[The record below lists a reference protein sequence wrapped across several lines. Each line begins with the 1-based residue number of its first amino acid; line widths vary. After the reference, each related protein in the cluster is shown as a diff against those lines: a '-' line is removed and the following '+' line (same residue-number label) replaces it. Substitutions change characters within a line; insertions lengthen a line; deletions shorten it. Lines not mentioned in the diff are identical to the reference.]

1 MNKITLDHL
10 AAHNCGPEVLDRN
23 PVLVKCIHEMFIQGH
38 YFEMYQD
45 GQVTEVFLKDVDDT
59 WETVDGKQSMQFLN
73 GDGTWFATLIAP
85 CEDFMGEI
93 RKAGQLQFEL
103 FEEADWPI
111 DVKPTPKRAHV
122 CKAYLKRGFIYRED
136 VKSKKPTDRVY
147 RSREETETEKCLN
160 GIEQSHYYRTIRP
173 AVYSKMAGAELAYR
187 KGRLALL
194 FPGSM
199 PYHGEVAAQDYMSFE
214 HKDDDAVPGRLLS
227 LMVGKG
233 EDVDKSKARGT
244 LWLFPTK
251 SLAIN
256 LPEGA
261 SLVWTTKNPDH
272 EPNATKTFANEL
284 VEDRAGPGKHEDG
297 GAARLTTSRFR
308 NLLRKPI

>member
-1 MNKITLDHL
+1 M
-10 AAHNCGPEVLDRN
+10 
-23 PVLVKCIHEMFIQGH
+23 
-38 YFEMYQD
+38 
-45 GQVTEVFLKDVDDT
+45 
-59 WETVDGKQSMQFLN
+59 
-73 GDGTWFATLIAP
+73 
-85 CEDFMGEI
+85 
-93 RKAGQLQFEL
+93 
-103 FEEADWPI
+103 
-111 DVKPTPKRAHV
+111 
-122 CKAYLKRGFIYRED
+122 
-136 VKSKKPTDRVY
+136 Y

-272 EPNATKTFANEL
+272 KPNATKTFANEL